1 MFAVPKD
8 TQLLIFNLP
17 LQDPS
22 DEIKEN
28 VKLFEKVMTERTGI
42 PCIVYDSALCE
53 VNDFAI
59 YQTLSPEFR
68 ELFDETRKMLDDKS
82 YKETNQRK
90 DSISQ
95 SNFVGSFCDACLSR
109 LERNTFLML
118 SFMLGVL
125 AGILFMG
132 FFV

>member
-17 LQDPS
+17 LHDPS

-28 VKLFEKVMTERTGI
+28 VKLFEKAMTERTGI

-59 YQTLSPEFR
+59 YQTLSPEFKKIFDKTR
-68 ELFDETRKMLDDKS
+68 EMLNEESGDKHNDVEHELGEGKPVAPLGLRDIFTLEFIFRLAVSFVLGLLFS
-82 YKETNQRK
+82 H
-90 DSISQ
+90 
-95 SNFVGSFCDACLSR
+95 F
-109 LERNTFLML
+109 FLH
-118 SFMLGVL
+118 
-125 AGILFMG
+125 
-132 FFV
+132 